1 MLSLTGKSAARI
13 KAVRI
18 MFSRFMAARIKAA
31 RFIDKFF
38 CSATRTGGRGRFG
51 RKGDGSVFLMLRLS
65 VFCVAFLSCVFSQL
79 IVVEAGK
86 GKKTA
91 RRKCKGARYDC
102 VRKKPREY
110 DKKIR
115 VIKKPRRGYDRACL
129 KRLKNAGV
137 KFRLLARVKGVRTP
151 VEILSK
157 RLGGVRYIKH
167 WNNKRRFI
175 LDCRFAEALV
185 VRGRRIR
192 LAGIASVYYSSS
204 WRYTYRKG
212 TKKLSKHASGK
223 ALDITAIDG
232 SFGYASVIKHYEK
245 GRWGCGSRNK
255 TKKGKAWRQFYCALM
270 LNNGFKKILTPD
282 SGRAHRDHLHLEGIR
297 SSMRLKR
304 KK

>member
-1 MLSLTGKSAARI
+1 MLSVTGKPNERCRGERSMGQQSIVMRLI
-13 KAVRI
+13 NE
-18 MFSRFMAARIKAA
+18 FSGSGPRDGGK
-31 RFIDKFF
+31 
-38 CSATRTGGRGRFG
+38 TGFG
-51 RKGDGSVFLMLRLS
+51 RKGDGSVFSMFRL
-65 VFCVAFLSCVFSQL
+65 VFSFAAFLLCVFSQL
-79 IVVEAGK
+79 LFVEAGK
-86 GKKTA
+86 GKKSA
-91 RRKCKGARYDC
+91 GKKCKGARYDC

-110 DKKIR
+110 DKKTR

-137 KFRLLARVKGVRTP
+137 KYRLLARVKGVRTP

-185 VRGRRIR
+185 ARGRRIR
-192 LAGIASVYYSSS
+192 LAGIASIYYSSS

-212 TKKLSKHASGK
+212 TKKLSKHASGR

-232 SFGYASVIKHYEK
+232 AFGYASVIKHYEK

-270 LNNGFKKILTPD
+270 LNKGFKKILTPD
-282 SGRAHRDHLHLEGIR
+282 SGRAHRDHLHVEGIR

>member
-1 MLSLTGKSAARI
+1 MLSLTGKP
-13 KAVRI
+13 K
-18 MFSRFMAARIKAA
+18 SRFKGE
-31 RFIDKFF
+31 RFKGERLIN
-38 CSATRTGGRGRFG
+38 GVFG
-51 RKGDGSVFLMLRLS
+51 SGPQADGEAGFRRKGDVSVVLRFRLVLS
-65 VFCVAFLSCVFSQL
+65 FVAFFSCVFSQL
-79 IVVEAGK
+79 LIVEAGK
-86 GKKTA
+86 GRKTA

-115 VIKKPRRGYDRACL
+115 VIKKPWRGYDRACL

-137 KFRLLARVKGVRTP
+137 KYRLLARVKGVRTP

-192 LAGIASVYYSSS
+192 LAGIASIYYSSS

-232 SFGYASVIKHYEK
+232 AFGYASVIKHYEK

-255 TKKGKAWRQFYCALM
+255 SKKGKAWRQFYCALN

-282 SGRAHRDHLHLEGIR
+282 SGSAHRDHLHVEGIR